1 MLFLRVVL
9 LPFWQGAPPAELRA
23 WFAANAE
30 RIRALM
36 LPLGVASAAAHVGAT
51 VAQVRAGEDAR
62 ASSVAAAGAV
72 GVVAVT
78 VAVNEP
84 ANRKFASE
92 RLGDDETATLLAR
105 WARWHDV
112 RVALGLIAASA
123 AVRAAGAGER
133 RRTHLRDG

>member
-1 MLFLRVVL
+1 M
-9 LPFWQGAPPAELRA
+9 
-23 WFAANAE
+23 
-30 RIRALM
+30 
-36 LPLGVASAAAHVGAT
+36 
-51 VAQVRAGEDAR
+51 RAGEDAR

-123 AVRAAGAGER
+123 AVWAAGAGER